1 MGDFLL
7 NLNSLIWGAP
17 MILLILGIGI
27 LLTVGCRMIQLRK
40 LPLALKYMVN
50 NEEGGEGD
58 VTSFQALCTAL
69 SATIGTGNIVGVA
82 TAIVAGGPGALFWLE
97 LAGLFGMATKY
108 AEGLLAVKYRTF
120 DDHGKA
126 LGGPFYYI
134 ENGLGQKWKW
144 LAKMFAFFGAI
155 AGVIGIGTIAQIN
168 GITSAAETFFDPN
181 KANTITLFG
190 NQYSWAVIISGAV
203 VTLLVAIVL
212 IGGVQRIARVSEII
226 VPLMIVIYVGL
237 CLFMIVMNITKLPAV
252 IVEIVQSAFGLRAVS
267 GGAMGAMMI
276 AMQKGI
282 ARGIFSN
289 ESGLGSA
296 PIAAAAAQSKEPVR
310 QGLVSM
316 TGTFIDTLVV
326 CNMTGMAIILTG
338 AWETGLEGSAVTI
351 FAFSEALPISQ
362 TIASLLLMT
371 CLAFFAFTTILGWNY
386 YSERCLS
393 YLTGG
398 NTKFSA
404 AFRGLYIFAVF
415 IGPYLTVTAVWT
427 IADIFNGLMAFP
439 NIIALILLSPVVFK
453 ETKDYFERLAKD
465 PEMDLV
471 GSSFGE
477 FTPEDD

>member
-1 MGDFLL
+1 MGEILAKI
-7 NLNSLIWGAP
+7 NSLIWGAP
-17 MILLILGIGI
+17 MIFLILGIGI
-27 LLTVGCRMIQLRK
+27 VLTIGCRVIQIRR
-40 LPLALKYMVN
+40 LPLALKYMIK
-50 NEEGGEGD
+50 NEEGGQGD

-97 LAGLFGMATKY
+97 VAELLGMATKY

-168 GITSAAETFFDPN
+168 GITSAAETFFDPE
-181 KANTITLFG
+181 KSNTIALFG
-190 NQYSWAVIISGAV
+190 NDYSWAVVISGIV
-203 VTLLVAIVL
+203 VTVLVAIVL
-212 IGGVQRIARVSEII
+212 IGGVERIARVSEIV

-237 CLFMIVMNITKLPAV
+237 CLFMILMNVTKLPAV

-267 GGAMGAMMI
+267 GGALGAMMI

-316 TGTFIDTLVV
+316 TGTFIDTIIV

-362 TIASLLLMT
+362 TVASLLLMT

-398 NTKFSA
+398 NTKFSTI
-404 AFRGLYIFAVF
+404 FRWIYILAVF
-415 IGPYLTVTAVWT
+415 IGPYLTVSAVWT

-453 ETKDYFERLAKD
+453 ETKAYFARL
-465 PEMDLV
+465 PELEAEES
-471 GSSFGE
+471 SSFSLSE
-477 FTPEDD
+477 TSMDDD